1 MNYENVREA
10 IKNGEKEKLRELL
23 DRGYWDE
30 EAIDAAIS
38 LGIPLDNFEEAYS
51 GQYHTDAEFAQAMA
65 GEFGD
70 IPNAGSSQWPLYCID
85 WEWAAKELMY
95 DYCEEKG
102 YYFRNL

>member
-38 LGIPLDNFEEAYS
+38 LGISLDNFEEAYYGKFRS
-51 GQYHTDAEFAQAMA
+51 DAEFAQNVA
-65 GEFGD
+65 EECGD
-70 IPNAGSSQWPLYCID
+70 IPQAGSSHWPLYCID
-85 WEWAAKELMY
+85 WEFAAKELMY
-95 DYCEEKG
+95 DYCEENG